1 MLVDFLMAM
10 DMAMAEVAFGV
21 NKKEVAMFPFSFFPF
36 PYSNRAGIPLIESGS
51 ITSDGTNAIITIP
64 NNTFVRLATRGIILL
79 KITSPIPT
87 AAATLPIVIS
97 SNDETRPLTLAG
109 GANATGTQITG
120 VGVYQIFY
128 DKAANTLQLM
138 TVGSTAA

>member
-1 MLVDFLMAM
+1 MPVVFLMDTAM
-10 DMAMAEVAFGV
+10 DMVMVDFGV

-36 PYSNRAGIPLIESGS
+36 PYSNRIGIPLIESGS

-64 NNTFVRLATRGIILL
+64 NNTFARLATRGILLL
-79 KITSPIPT
+79 KVTAAIPT
-87 AAATLPIVIS
+87 AAEALPIVIS
-97 SNDETRPLTLAG
+97 SNGETRPLTLAG

-120 VGVYQIFY
+120 VGVYQVFY

-138 TVGSTAA
+138 TVGTAA